1 MKKIL
6 YFTAD
11 WCSPCKMIKPQL
23 LETAKQ
29 IPITF
34 IDVDTNAHTAERYN
48 VKNIPCAVLIDA
60 TGNTLG
66 KLTGPAVSKQSIINL
81 YNN

>member
-11 WCSPCKMIKPQL
+11 WCGPCKMIKPQL
-23 LETAKQ
+23 LETANQ

-34 IDVDTNAHTAERYN
+34 IDVDTNAHTAQQYN
-48 VKNIPCAVLIDA
+48 ITSIPCAVLIDVN
-60 TGNTLG
+60 GNTLG
-66 KLTGPAVSKQSIINL
+66 KLTGPSVSKQSIINL